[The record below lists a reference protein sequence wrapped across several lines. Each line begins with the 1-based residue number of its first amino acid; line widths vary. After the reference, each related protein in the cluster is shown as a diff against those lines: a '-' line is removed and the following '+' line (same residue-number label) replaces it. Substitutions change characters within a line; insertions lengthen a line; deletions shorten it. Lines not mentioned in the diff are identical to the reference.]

1 MENQNDGGVAEKRG
15 VDLFQGAF
23 AEQIDDAFDRV
34 MENINDINTD
44 PDAVRSITAE
54 IKIKPIDRRTM
65 ETNMTIK
72 VKLAQYPGVKGAITA
87 KYKDGKAILYE
98 AVPNQMPMEF
108 KTVPMKVKTGEKG
121 KK

>member
-1 MENQNDGGVAEKRG
+1 MENQNDGGVAEKRC

-23 AEQIDDAFDRV
+23 AEQMDDAFDRV

-44 PDAVRSITAE
+44 LDAVRSITAE

-65 ETNMTIK
+65 EIFMAVK
-72 VKLAQYPGVKGAITA
+72 VKLAQYPAVKGAITA

-98 AVPNQMPMEF
+98 SVLEQTEMDF
-108 KTVPMKVKTGEKG
+108 VTVPMEVKKG
-121 KK
+121 DK